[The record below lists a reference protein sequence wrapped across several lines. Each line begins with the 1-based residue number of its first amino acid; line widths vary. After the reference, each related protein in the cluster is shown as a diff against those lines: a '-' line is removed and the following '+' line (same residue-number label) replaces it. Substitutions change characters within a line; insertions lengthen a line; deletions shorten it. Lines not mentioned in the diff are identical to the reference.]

1 MNRLDFVVAVGGEV
15 VVVVVLVC
23 SKRDLFDCNN
33 KNK

>member
-1 MNRLDFVVAVGGEV
+1 MNRLDFVVAVGGE
-15 VVVVVLVC
+15 VVVVLVC